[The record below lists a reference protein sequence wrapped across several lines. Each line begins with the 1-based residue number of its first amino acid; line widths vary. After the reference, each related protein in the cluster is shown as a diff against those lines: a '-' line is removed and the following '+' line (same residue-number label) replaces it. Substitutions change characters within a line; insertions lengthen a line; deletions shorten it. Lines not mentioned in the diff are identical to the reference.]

1 VGGTHAPGTLTGWNV
16 IVPGIEDVFAR
27 LANDEQF
34 AQALRLD
41 PASTL
46 REYALSASDLVRL
59 ERALGGS
66 TEPTSLLGVRPLPPP
81 Q

>member
-1 VGGTHAPGTLTGWNV
+1 M
-16 IVPGIEDVFAR
+16 PGIEDVFAR

-41 PASTL
+41 PAATL
-46 REYALSASDLVRL
+46 REFSLSASDLVRL
-59 ERALGGS
+59 ERALNGQV
-66 TEPTSLLGVRPLPPP
+66 EPTSVLGVRPRP